1 MKKKKKT
8 GSGKVRLLKYEKTA
22 LKVDTLGLTLG
33 LTFPDNF
40 MAIMGWRRV
49 K

>member
-22 LKVDTLGLTLG
+22 LKVDTKG
-33 LTFPDNF
+33 LTFPDCF
-40 MAIMGWRRV
+40 MAITGWRRV